1 MATSRNRNRR
11 VAGLLV
17 LLVAAM
23 VSMSYAAVPLYRLFC
38 QATGYGG
45 TTQRAEAASQRTV
58 ERWVTVRFDAETAPD
73 LPWTFKP
80 AQGSMRVKIG
90 ESALA
95 FFHVENRGQ
104 VAMVGTATYNVTPLK
119 AGYYF
124 DKTQCFCFSEQI
136 LKPGEAAD
144 LPVAFFVDPDIVKD
158 RNLDDINTITLSYT
172 FFLAKRQ
179 EDASKTSA
187 LLSAPANPAR
197 DLN

>member
-1 MATSRNRNRR
+1 MTPRSRNRR
-11 VAGLLV
+11 VAGLLAV
-17 LLVAAM
+17 VVAAM
-23 VSMSYAAVPLYRLFC
+23 VGMSYAAVPLYRLFC

-45 TTQRAEAASQRTV
+45 TTQRAAAASGRTV
-58 ERWVTVRFDAETAPD
+58 DRWITIRFDAETASD

-80 AQGSMRVKIG
+80 LQSSMRVKVG

-95 FFHVENRGQ
+95 YYHVENRGRD
-104 VAMVGTATYNVTPLK
+104 ALVGTATYNVTPLK
-119 AGYYF
+119 VGYYF

-158 RNLDDINTITLSYT
+158 RNLDDITTITLSYT

-179 EDASKTSA
+179 EDATKTSA
-187 LLSAPANPAR
+187 LVRAPANPAR